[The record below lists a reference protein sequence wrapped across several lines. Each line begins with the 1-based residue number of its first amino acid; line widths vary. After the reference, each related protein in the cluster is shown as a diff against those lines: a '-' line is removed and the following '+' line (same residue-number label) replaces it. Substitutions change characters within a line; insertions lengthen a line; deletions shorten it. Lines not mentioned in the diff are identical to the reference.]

1 MSSKSSI
8 PEAEWTASSSMWW
21 SPSSPAPLYLS
32 YGMVSL
38 KGQRP
43 ALTDAVAAAE
53 SFTALSPPLGLDY
66 FAVFDGGHLGPA
78 VAERLR
84 ARLATAI
91 ADRIDG
97 ELRSETP
104 RFAVASQDVAGW
116 WRTIVQEA
124 FRAVHGRQVVVV
136 PGAVV
141 ALVLEKYV
149 VIASSG
155 AAKAVLSRGGEHVEL
170 ASDHRMRAQT
180 NRAEEKQ
187 SAGDAPSVMDMDS
200 TSKTHDDAL
209 QATHAFGTLR
219 YSDYM
224 TETVAALLL
233 AQLNR
238 AWRDLVAE
246 AGSSVHGPPPDVVV
260 VERTARDDF
269 LVLASDGLW
278 DAVAPAAACALV
290 RRRLVKTPKIAR
302 PGEPRLDARGS
313 PTVLAGGHDNVS
325 VVLVLF
331 RDFWA
336 RTPWQGN

>member
-170 ASDHRMRAQT
+170 ASDHR
-180 NRAEEKQ
+180 
-187 SAGDAPSVMDMDS
+187 
-200 TSKTHDDAL
+200 
-209 QATHAFGTLR
+209 
-219 YSDYM
+219 
-224 TETVAALLL
+224 
-233 AQLNR
+233 LNR